1 MEPHVPVIQDRTPTD
16 PNILADIR
24 HKQWQ
29 CIVMLMHHIE
39 LATSL
44 NRPNSPDDDPP
55 PPDSDV
61 PPQQLYTS
69 LLQDSTFQ
77 SSSTSSHGNQ
87 ELSTYLHMSP
97 HSQHRYIRLD
107 SENDSSNGSAA
118 VATAASGDIELQS
131 VLAGE
136 TGTRSVEYSRSED
149 SLSHDDYDDDDDGAR
164 LLVPRD
170 ESGVFVFHRSRRG
183 GVDGGSGNREDLKN
197 AIPTVYPQR
206 WIQLGYLSTLALISD
221 WVCFSTASIPDVFEA
236 AYPGKTSEGLIDKFL
251 FMNVMSCLCVTDAVA
266 RFGLQRCT
274 KASSLLMT
282 LGCWLRSGLGI
293 VPVFFDLL
301 GIREDYASFMDTQ
314 VFGMRLFGLPPYPV
328 IVIGTL
334 LVGMAQPVFQCTP
347 PLLSAQWFAS
357 NERATSSAVALN
369 FNQVGIAAAF
379 VVGGTMADGY
389 EGLNRYFA
397 LIAVLSTMAS
407 IGTFCQFQNL
417 PPIPPSASELEK
429 MQKCHREPP
438 FYVSVRTF
446 FSTPGFS
453 RPLAAFICSIAITNV
468 VGAFINE
475 VMERGGVNNRRA
487 IAWAG
492 CGFEIAIVLGGILL
506 GKYVDR
512 TKEYKRVTLACIAL
526 SLVLV
531 LPLGLTE
538 HKLGKEPA
546 LLVVSLFLLGFF
558 VGPVQPI
565 NAELAVDVTYP
576 GDETAVESVQQFG
589 GNLCSALLVPV
600 AGRAAKLDYQILPNV
615 PLLASDI
622 RGDVI
627 FMMAISIATYCFY
640 RSFDAPLRRSM
651 MDGD

>member
-1 MEPHVPVIQDRTPTD
+1 
-16 PNILADIR
+16 
-24 HKQWQ
+24 
-29 CIVMLMHHIE
+29 
-39 LATSL
+39 
-44 NRPNSPDDDPP
+44 
-55 PPDSDV
+55 
-61 PPQQLYTS
+61 
-69 LLQDSTFQ
+69 
-77 SSSTSSHGNQ
+77 
-87 ELSTYLHMSP
+87 MSP
-97 HSQHRYIRLD
+97 HSQHRYYRLD
-107 SENDSSNGSAA
+107 SENNDSNSTNNGSAA
-118 VATAASGDIELQS
+118 VVTAASGDIELQS
-131 VLAGE
+131 VLAE
-136 TGTRSVEYSRSED
+136 TTRRSLEDSRSED
-149 SLSHDDYDDDDDGAR
+149 SFTDDDDDVGAR

-170 ESGVFVFHRSRRG
+170 ESGVFVFDRRG
-183 GVDGGSGNREDLKN
+183 GVGGGGVGGGGGIGSREDLKN

-251 FMNVMSCLCVTDAVA
+251 FMNVMSCLCVTDAVS
-266 RFGLQRCT
+266 RFGLQKCT

-282 LGCWLRSGLGI
+282 VGCWLRSGLGI

-334 LVGMAQPVFQCTP
+334 LVGMAQPFFQCTP

-397 LIAVLSTMAS
+397 LIAVLSTIAS
-407 IGTFCQFQNL
+407 IGTFCHFQNV
-417 PPIPPSASELEK
+417 PPIPPSASELDK
-429 MQKCHREPP
+429 LQKCHQEPP

-492 CGFEIAIVLGGILL
+492 CGFEIAIVLGGIIL

-531 LPLGLTE
+531 LPLGFTE

-546 LLVVSLFLLGFF
+546 LLVVSLFFLGFF

-615 PLLASDI
+615 SLLASDI